1 MKKYNVGPTERDVSL
16 YVSRRSG
23 RRRLCRRAAPSSD
36 DRFDLR
42 EFVQH
47 LCAAARPHFVGPLPR
62 ISALTVASN
71 LVAAYI
77 VETQPGRTPGL
88 AQEKQQVLAEAHA
101 MAVLLEAIL
110 LCAAGQDDLALQD
123 LPQPL
128 LQAFLPQLCGFWVTW
143 ADWVPYELGP
153 GEELIVQ

>member
-1 MKKYNVGPTERDVSL
+1 MFRPIPAAHPRPRPT
-16 YVSRRSG
+16 
-23 RRRLCRRAAPSSD
+23 SD
-36 DRFDLR
+36 DSTLLELLDDADLRQHLR
-42 EFVQH
+42 EFLRL
-47 LCAAARPHFVGPLPR
+47 LCAAARPHLVGPLPR

-110 LCAAGQDDLALQD
+110 LCAAGQDDLSLQD

-143 ADWVPYELGP
+143 ADWVPYVPGP